1 MKARP
6 TADEAAADRPAP
18 ESEPHGP
25 LRGPWLAAAVIALL
39 AAHSILAYTAT
50 LGASTTFDEPLHM
63 VAGVAYWTLDDY
75 RLQPENGNLPQ
86 RWCAIPLLFMN
97 LTFPTLDQ
105 KLWQESEAVLLGRQ
119 YLYTCGNDP
128 QAMLAASRAMAT
140 VWSTALCLV
149 VFLWSRSIFGPS
161 GGLVS
166 LALAA
171 FWPALVAHGPLA
183 TSDACGALFFT
194 LGAWS
199 LWKLFHAITPGTL
212 GAAFFAIG
220 IAPIAKHSSVMLA
233 PLAVVYLATITALGR
248 PLVVNL
254 GPWKTVVRGRGPRTA
269 LALASLLVPLAGA
282 VFFIWASCGFRY
294 DVAGPGCGPQ
304 KFRRYETLASCNEH
318 AGTIGRICD
327 LLAAWR
333 LLPEGWLYG
342 MSYVGATVR
351 IRNAFAIG
359 RYSIDGWWWYFPLCF
374 AIKNTLPSL
383 VLSLWGVGL
392 ASRRVV
398 HSIVGRVPLAPTA
411 YASLAPLGM
420 LVVLWPTFLTSHLN
434 IGERHML
441 PSYPALMVLAGGTVT
456 AFASPWLRRVLVLLL
471 VLHAFDVASRWPS
484 SLAYFNQIVP
494 RGREYR
500 WLVDSN
506 LDWGQDAR
514 RLQAWLDRHLE
525 PSVPYY
531 VCYFGSAHEP
541 LIADTDRA
549 LGIAPGPGRPQ
560 VLRPGVYCVSAT
572 LLQSVYDEPLGPWC
586 EKFESTYQRAR
597 EFVETQ
603 SRGVGLA
610 ATAEAIVTA
619 SGESGVNVA
628 PSDGVDARTVA
639 ESAVYAFNILQSGR
653 LRAYLRHR
661 EPDATV
667 GGSILI
673 FRLSAGD
680 LDAALRGPPAELLPE
695 SWMQRDSRGDVVAL
709 VRRGDALFDAGKLVE
724 AEATLE
730 QARRL
735 DPYNAKA
742 WARLGLVYAAR
753 ERHDKAIAAYEK
765 AARLAP
771 SDAEPLY
778 NLGLLL
784 ATLGRTD
791 EALAAFGLAIDRNP
805 RFADALF
812 NRGILRLR
820 RGATREAHAD
830 FQRYV
835 ELGGTLPA
843 ELRPLVAPLEE
854 PVP

>member
-1 MKARP
+1 MATHIE
-6 TADEAAADRPAP
+6 TACGMAINGSR
-18 ESEPHGP
+18 
-25 LRGPWLAAAVIALL
+25 RFWLAACVIALL
-39 AAHSILAYTAT
+39 AAHYALAYTST
-50 LGASTTFDEPLHM
+50 LGACTTFDEPLHM
-63 VAGVAYWTLDDY
+63 VAGVAYWALDDY

-97 LTFPTLDQ
+97 LAFPTLDQ
-105 KLWQESEAVLLGRQ
+105 PLWQESEAVLLGRQ

-149 VFLWSRSIFGPS
+149 VFLWSRSIFGTS

-183 TSDACGALFFT
+183 TSDACGALFFA

-199 LWKLFHAITPGTL
+199 LWELFQRITPGTL
-212 GAAFFAIG
+212 AATFLAIG

-233 PLAVVYLATITALGR
+233 PLAIIYLAVIAALGR

-254 GPWKTVVRGRGPRTA
+254 GPWKTVVRGRGLRTA

-294 DVAGPGCGPQ
+294 AVAGPGCGPQ

-374 AIKNTLPSL
+374 SIKNTLPAL
-383 VLSLWGVGL
+383 GLSLWGVGI
-392 ASRRVV
+392 AIRRVV
-398 HSIVGRVPLAPTA
+398 QSIVGRVPLAPTA
-411 YASLAPLGM
+411 CASLAPLGI

-434 IGERHML
+434 IGERHLL
-441 PSYPALMVLAGGTVT
+441 PSYPALMVLAGGTVS
-456 AFASPWLRRVLVLLL
+456 ALASPWLRRGVLLL
-471 VLHAFDVASRWPS
+471 LALHAFDVASRWPS

-494 RGREYR
+494 RGREYQ

-506 LDWGQDAR
+506 LDWGQDFLRLRERVR
-514 RLQAWLDRHLE
+514 RQADDRE
-525 PSVPYY
+525 PVYLA
-531 VCYFGSAHEP
+531 YFGSCFDASETP
-541 LIADTDRA
+541 GIDL
-549 LGIAPGPGRPQ
+549 LGIAPAPGKPQ
-560 VLRPGVYCVSAT
+560 ILKPGLYCVSAT
-572 LLQSVYDEPLGPWC
+572 LLAAVYDEPLGRWC
-586 EKFESTYQRAR
+586 EKFEATYQRAR
-597 EFVETQ
+597 EFVESQ
-603 SRGVGLA
+603 SRENDDTA
-610 ATAEAIVTA
+610 AAAAVVTA
-619 SGESGVNVA
+619 SGESGVKVG
-628 PSDGVDARTVA
+628 PTDIDGGTTVA
-639 ESAVYAFNILQSGR
+639 EAAVYAFNILQSGR

-661 EPDATV
+661 QPDADV
-667 GGSILI
+667 GRSILI
-673 FRLSAGD
+673 FRLSAAD
-680 LDAALRGPPAELLPE
+680 LDAALRGPPAELLAE
-695 SWMQRDSRGDVVAL
+695 SWMQRDARGDAVAL
-709 VRRGDALFDAGKLVE
+709 VTRGDALADEGKLVE
-724 AEATLE
+724 AEELLE
-730 QARRL
+730 NARRL

-753 ERHDKAIAAYEK
+753 ERHDKAVHAYEK

-791 EALAAFGLAIDRNP
+791 EAVTAFGTAIDRNP
-805 RFADALF
+805 KFADAWF
-812 NRGILRLR
+812 NRGVLRLR
-820 RGATREAHAD
+820 RGAAREARAD
-830 FQRYV
+830 FERYV
-835 ELGGTLPA
+835 DLGGTLP
-843 ELRPLVAPLEE
+843 ESLRPLVRSPPEKAAP
-854 PVP
+854 